1 MQLTV
6 VIQQTG
12 GIQDT
17 HGGRGDVT
25 GRLDNLT
32 ALRALSAVQDLQRVG
47 GTFNRGR
54 SLVLESKDS
63 GSLGGLHLVGIDELS
78 VFGGLSILRSLEVL
92 IVLLHGGAVGDITIE
107 LLLVRLPLPSGR
119 LRRDGIVQGHEA
131 LELSQIIGVIVH
143 FYISFGGL

>member
-1 MQLTV
+1 VVVQLTV
-6 VIQQTG
+6 VVQQTG

-63 GSLGGLHLVGIDELS
+63 GSLLVGINELS